1 MSNFIKKSG
10 PFDVSGLDS
19 PGTPAVAP
27 TTPKKTTIAPT
38 SKQPSTKI
46 KDSADKQAVKNMQ
59 DSILKV
65 KQALENLEI
74 GNPADVGR
82 QSKDQKYQGAV
93 GQGKE
98 LGMISGN
105 QAAQINRDPNS
116 LKTSEPKEGL
126 EGTNPIGNFLLSN
139 YIKQFGLQYS
149 DLDVSTE
156 ERNQPGKG
164 AMEIKNFKALTDTI
178 GHVGSPKPP
187 RPKTKQEELLGGQL
201 KAIES
206 RYKTTPAIEKAF
218 SQMNDELDAISIKEA
233 TSPSY
238 NGLKD
243 KEQVLKK
250 YERSIPEYNQY
261 KITRQ
266 KLDQISSK
274 LNSDY
279 YKTLGE
285 ESTDGIWHIRTN
297 NALKNIAAICQGF
310 LSFSN
315 DMKITLKSLSEADVN
330 NLVKMIPAQPEK
342 LAPEYKIRLANN
354 VSNILEKIYS
364 QFIPEFRMNVI
375 ENNQTKSFAN
385 QTNAF
390 YSITDKN
397 KDSKYLE
404 DQREDASRSVH
415 GNNIAISSDK
425 GQNMSGLYYNSY
437 KDKFDPRNHIGINV
451 NFNNKLIGIKYDNLR
466 SAEDLSDLYK
476 YVFGKLPTKNQ
487 LEEFLNAIKNSLQQ
501 NPYYKAYLQNQATTS
516 AMNKNKDMPIN
527 QNSYYERNRV

>member
-93 GQGKE
+93 GQGEE
-98 LGMISGN
+98 LGMLSGN

-116 LKTSEPKEGL
+116 LKTSNPNEGL
-126 EGTNPIGNFLLSN
+126 EGTNPVGNFLLSN

-187 RPKTKQEELLGGQL
+187 RPKTKQEELLEGQL

-354 VSNILEKIYS
+354 VSAILQKIYS
-364 QFIPEFRMNVI
+364 QFIPEFKSSVI
-375 ENNQTKSFAN
+375 ENKQTKTFAN
-385 QTNAF
+385 QTHAF
-390 YSITDKN
+390 LNIGDKS

-404 DQREDASRSVH
+404 DQWAEAARHVNGKNQALL
-415 GNNIAISSDK
+415 SDR
-425 GQNMSGLYYNSY
+425 GQNMAGMYYNSY
-437 KDKFDPRNHIGINV
+437 KDKFDPKNHIGINV
-451 NFNNKLIGIKYDNLR
+451 NFNNKLIGVKYDNLR

-476 YVFGKLPTKNQ
+476 YVFGMLPNKQQ
-487 LEEFLNAIKNSLQQ
+487 LSSFLEQIKKSVKE
-501 NPYYKAYLQNQATTS
+501 NPYYQAYLQNKTTRNI
-516 AMNKNKDMPIN
+516 MNYNADKPID
-527 QNSYYERNRV
+527 QNSYYTRNKI